1 MNMIRKYDE
10 LKKNINQLIKCV
22 PKLKFYQIFFV
33 INLTEPSECG
43 QEEYFPSY
51 HYIAIQLKSV

>member
-1 MNMIRKYDE
+1 MCAKIEVLSN
-10 LKKNINQLIKCV
+10 
-22 PKLKFYQIFFV
+22 FFV